1 MKAATGV
8 RLLMLAVLVTAIGV
22 AVHYRGALNT
32 QALESWVQQF
42 GAAGPLVFMAIY
54 ALGTVLFFPGSV
66 LTLAGGALFGPVW
79 GTLYNLTGATLG
91 ATLAFLIARYL
102 ASDWVA
108 RKASGWMKQLMD
120 GVEKEGWHFVAF
132 VRLIPLF
139 PFNLLNY
146 ALGITRIPLLHY
158 VVASYL
164 FMLPGALA
172 YTYLGYAGREAIAG
186 GEGLIQKS
194 LLALALLGLVAFLP
208 RLIKRLRG
216 GTAVADGK
224 LSTAELKQRLDR
236 QDDILVLDV
245 RAARD
250 YTGTAGHIP
259 NARSIPL
266 DELPRRLAEI
276 ESWRDRPLAVICRTN
291 RMSGKAVT
299 LLRTAGFQQ
308 ALLVDDGM
316 VGWER
321 QGFAT
326 HKAEDAQDANPAPD
340 VCGAPPNSASAGTG
354 KTIAIII
361 QNAPY
366 KGDNKAWHALRF
378 AGAALAEDMKV
389 RVHLLDDGALL
400 ARHTQTVPEGAMDL
414 GKLLVELMEYGLE
427 VRACGMALNEC
438 KLDER
443 DLLPGIQPGSMKALA
458 GWVKDS
464 DIVLTF

>member
-1 MKAATGV
+1 MKTATGV
-8 RLLMLAVLVTAIGV
+8 RLLMLAVLVAAIGV
-22 AVHYRGALNT
+22 AVYYRSALST

-102 ASDWVA
+102 ASDWVT

-132 VRLIPLF
+132 VRLMPLF

-146 ALGITRIPLLHY
+146 ALGITRISLLHY

-216 GTAVADGK
+216 GVATEGK

-236 QDDILVLDV
+236 HDNILVLDV

-250 YTGTAGHIP
+250 YAGASGHIP
-259 NARSIPL
+259 NAKSIPL
-266 DELPRRLAEI
+266 DELPRRLTEI
-276 ESWRDRPLAVICRTN
+276 ESYRDRPLAVICRTN

-299 LLRTAGFQQ
+299 LLRTAGYRQ

-326 HKAEDAQDANPAPD
+326 DKADAQDASPAPD
-340 VCGAPPNSASAGTG
+340 VCGAAPNSASAGTV

-400 ARHTQTVPEGAMDL
+400 ARHTQTVPEGTMDL

-438 KLDER
+438 KLDEH
-443 DLLPGIQPGSMKALA
+443 DLLPGIQQGSMKALA